1 MLNFGEKFDAF
12 IAKAPAAVALRATL
26 QRLLPAQQLD
36 KLFNDTA
43 EKQYEKTLL
52 FSTLMT
58 LMLDVTLKSTASLHK
73 SYLYCPIYSLL
84 LYLLGGSMFCA

>member
-43 EKQYEKTLL
+43 KKQYE
-52 FSTLMT
+52 
-58 LMLDVTLKSTASLHK
+58 
-73 SYLYCPIYSLL
+73 I
-84 LYLLGGSMFCA
+84 